1 MSATRSL
8 TLMNTSGD
16 VTIIW
21 DESSD
26 AAIEEIIAKKMAE
39 GMTFFIVEPVA
50 GGLAAP
56 KKTALTEVAQAMK
69 NRALVIADAELAAFV
84 SSGAATLV
92 KTDGRR
98 KTVKR
103 ATTAKE
109 VATSTSVGMKPRA
122 GG

>member
-1 MSATRSL
+1 
-8 TLMNTSGD
+8 MNTSGD

-21 DESSD
+21 DEGSD

-50 GGLAAP
+50 GGLATP
-56 KKTALTEVAQAMK
+56 KKTALTEVGQAMK
-69 NRALVIADAELAAFV
+69 NRALAIADTELAAFV

-98 KTVKR
+98 KTTVKR

-109 VATSTSVGMKPRA
+109 VATSASVGMKPRA